1 VKPVSKPFTLERL
14 AIRQL
19 RNLEH
24 VELEPAAR
32 MNVISGSNG
41 HGKTS
46 VLEAI
51 YVLCTTHSFRTARM
65 GEVVRHGEKV
75 ASVRGTVHEHWD
87 AGPIAREQS
96 VGLDGGRRRA
106 RINGTAPPTLTVYA
120 TRSPVVV
127 FGPEQ
132 LTLSTGPSG
141 ERRTLLDRVTL
152 FTHEEV
158 GEHRSRYQRAMRER
172 LRLLADR
179 GPRSE
184 GGDLLAFE
192 SLLAEHG
199 AAITRARA
207 AASVELYAELGRAWA
222 RIAAPELALQ
232 AVYAPGGSADVEE
245 ARARLAADRVRD
257 AARKA
262 TSFGPHRDDM
272 ALSIDGHPARQVASQ
287 GQHRALTLALK
298 SAELACIARARGLE
312 PLLLLDDVSSEL
324 DAERTAALFE
334 FLAETRSQIFLT
346 TTRAGLIPSP
356 VRPEERRDFE
366 LRSGALAAS
375 PA

>member
-1 VKPVSKPFTLERL
+1 MSKPFTLEHL
-14 AIRQL
+14 GIRQL
-19 RNLEH
+19 RNLER
-24 VELEPAAR
+24 VDIDPAPR

-51 YVLCTTHSFRTARM
+51 YLLCTTRSFRTARM
-65 GEVVRHGEKV
+65 SEVMSHGE
-75 ASVRGTVHEHWD
+75 AISSVRGEMAEHWP
-87 AGPIAREQS
+87 GSPIRREQS
-96 VGLDGGRRRA
+96 VGLDHGRRRA
-106 RINGTAPPTLTVYA
+106 KINGSSPPSLTLYA

-132 LTLSTGPSG
+132 LTLSTGGSS

-152 FTHEEV
+152 FTHGEV
-158 GEHRSRYQRAMRER
+158 ADERARYQRALRGR
-172 LRLLADR
+172 QRLLADR
-179 GPRSE
+179 GPRAD
-184 GGDLLAFE
+184 GADLAAFE
-192 SLLAEHG
+192 SLLADHG

-207 AASVELYAELGRAWA
+207 AAVVELGVELERAWR
-222 RIAAPELALQ
+222 RIAAPELEL
-232 AVYAPGGSADVEE
+232 VCRYAPGGSASADE

-262 TSFGPHRDDM
+262 TSFGPHRDDL

-287 GQHRALTLALK
+287 GQHRALALALK
-298 SAELACIARARGLE
+298 SAELACIGRARGLE

-334 FLAETRSQIFLT
+334 FLAENRSQIFLT
-346 TTRAGLIPSP
+346 TTRAALIPSAVDP
-356 VRPEERRDFE
+356 ADRRDFA
-366 LRSGALAAS
+366 LRNGRIEVVAA
-375 PA
+375 